1 MIELRHISKKYPVN
15 DTFFYAL
22 NDVSVIIRDGEMV
35 AVMGKSGAGKSTLL
49 HIIGCLDTVS
59 MGEYILNGTPISGY
73 SEKKLAQ
80 LRNTH
85 FGFVLQDF
93 ALIQHRTA
101 LYNVMVPL
109 LFGKTPYR
117 IIKKKAMEALAQ
129 IGMAEYANKEISK
142 MSGGQKQRIAIARAL
157 VQDPPVIIADEP
169 TGNLDSATASEI
181 MDIFKQLNSRGKT
194 VVIVTHDETVAA
206 YCSRKIALSD
216 GKICNNHGVL

>member
-117 IIKKKAMEALAQ
+117 IIKKEAMEALAQ

-216 GKICNNHGVL
+216 GKICNNHDVL

>member
-1 MIELRHISKKYPVN
+1 MIELKNISKKYPVN

-22 NDVSVIIRDGEMV
+22 NDVSLDIRDGEMV

-59 MGEYILNGTPISGY
+59 EGEYMLDSTKVSGY

-117 IIKKKAMEALAQ
+117 IIKKKALEALER
-129 IGMAEYANKEISK
+129 IGMDEYAHKEVSK

-157 VQDPPVIIADEP
+157 VQEPPVIIADEP
-169 TGNLDSATASEI
+169 TGNLDSTTAAEI
-181 MDIFKQLNSRGKT
+181 MENFKQLNRIGKT
-194 VVIVTHDETVAA
+194 VLIVTHDETVAA
-206 YCSRKIALSD
+206 YCPRRIVLSD
-216 GKICNNHGVL
+216 GKIVR